1 MKKWIVPLLV
11 LLTAVYFL
19 VSLFFAYEQHREFL
33 EIQHKFCIAEF
44 SENCPSPSPGYW
56 KGFFNFLIGR

>member
-11 LLTAVYFL
+11 ILTAAYFL
-19 VSLFFAYEQHREFL
+19 ISLFFAYEQHREFT

-44 SENCPSPSPGYW
+44 SEHCPSRAPDYW